1 VSNPPNFAQAV
12 DLSSLGKPKATPA
25 GPMPGIE
32 VTAANLTAD
41 FLPLSSTKPVIVIA
55 WSARSPE
62 SMEMVN
68 VLGGLEKSYQGSW
81 ALARLDID
89 AEPQVAQA
97 LQTKNVPYAVALIG
111 EQMVPLFEQ
120 SYPEAQIRLVLD
132 KVLTLASEQGVGA
145 APVEISEPEED
156 EAMAALEVGDFVTAE
171 AAYKKLLARKPADS
185 FAKLGLAQTQLLIRT
200 NGLELSTVLEKAKE
214 TPSDIALQ
222 LQAAD
227 MEIAHGGVENAFNRL
242 LHMVKGTSGDDR
254 TRVREHLLTLFT
266 LVDPADPRL
275 ISARSALANA
285 LY

>member
-12 DLSSLGKPKATPA
+12 DLSSLGKPKAAPA
-25 GPMPGIE
+25 GPLPGLE
-32 VTAANLTAD
+32 VTAANLTAE

-55 WSARSPE
+55 WSVRSPE

-97 LQTKNVPYAVALIG
+97 FQTKNVPYAIALIG

-132 KVLTLASEQGVGA
+132 KVLTLASEQGIGA

-156 EAMAALEVGDFVTAE
+156 EAMLALEAGDFVTAE

-200 NGLELSTVLEKAKE
+200 SGLELSTVLENANK
-214 TPSDIALQ
+214 TPSDVTLQ

-227 MEIAHGGVENAFNRL
+227 MEIANGGVEDAFNRL
-242 LHMVKGTSGDDR
+242 LRVVKNTSGDDR
-254 TRVREHLLTLFT
+254 TKVREHLLTLFT
-266 LVDPADPRL
+266 LVDPTDPRL
-275 ISARSALANA
+275 LSARSALANA

>member
-242 LHMVKGTSGDDR
+242 LHMVKGTSGEER
-254 TRVREHLLTLFT
+254 TKVREHLLTLFT

>member
-25 GPMPGIE
+25 GPMPGLE

-214 TPSDIALQ
+214 TPNDIALQ

>member
-1 VSNPPNFAQAV
+1 MGNPPNFAQAV
-12 DLSSLGKPKATPA
+12 DLSSLGKPKAAPSA
-25 GPMPGIE
+25 AMPGLE
-32 VTAANLTAD
+32 VTAANLTAE

-62 SMEMVN
+62 SIEMVN
-68 VLGGLEKSYQGSW
+68 ILGALEKSYQGSW

-89 AEPQVAQA
+89 TEPQVAQA
-97 LQTKNVPYAVALIG
+97 FQTKNVPYAIALIG

-145 APVEISEPEED
+145 PPVEISEPEED
-156 EAMAALEVGDFVTAE
+156 EAMLALEAGDFVTAE

-200 NGLELSTVLEKAKE
+200 SGLELGDIIERASKAPGDV
-214 TPSDIALQ
+214 TLQ

-227 MEIAHGGVENAFNRL
+227 MEIVNGGVEDAFNRL
-242 LHMVKGTSGDDR
+242 LHAVTQTSGDER
-254 TRVREHLLTLFT
+254 TKIREHLLTLFT

-275 ISARSALANA
+275 KIARSALANA
-285 LY
+285 IY